1 MQETTSLWDNG
12 ICLTSKSIVP
22 EKLMASTQ
30 IILKLRRPVRRRI
43 ARLAQRTQHKTV
55 FRRCQIILA
64 LGRRQSPEAIAVALN
79 CHVSTVYRTRQAFV
93 VHGEESLQMRK
104 SPGRPCKVTPTD
116 EQQLTTA
123 LQQEPR
129 AVGKNFSNWT
139 AQNLK
144 VHLHWTVHP
153 VTVWRHMRRLA
164 WRWHRPVPRVV
175 SPDRRYRAK
184 ARYLRRL
191 RAQARCGEIHLYYA
205 DEMDV
210 ALLPTISGRWMRQGQ
225 QTQVNT
231 PGQNAKQYV
240 LGAVNYVTGALVW
253 LTWPNKNNVGFRQ
266 LLQQIVAQHHP
277 TPGKIVIILD
287 NFRIHKAKAVHA
299 WLRTH
304 RTQLRLYFLPTY
316 SPRLNP
322 IERVWRHF
330 RRNVTDNFYFGTLLR
345 LMAAVKAFLTELASS
360 PRVILSIIA

>member
-1 MQETTSLWDNG
+1 MVSQA
-12 ICLTSKSIVP
+12 IV
-22 EKLMASTQ
+22 LQLS
-30 IILKLRRPVRRRI
+30 RPVRRRLR
-43 ARLAQRTQHKTV
+43 RLSRKTRHKVV
-55 FRRCQIILA
+55 FRRCQIVLHLA
-64 LGRRQSPEAIAVALN
+64 KGEHPAAIAVALG
-79 CHVSTVYRTRQAFV
+79 CDISTVYRTRQAFRRA
-93 VHGEESLQMRK
+93 GEVSLIPQK
-104 SPGRPCKVTPTD
+104 SPGRPRRVTAPQERELNQT
-116 EQQLTTA
+116 LA
-123 LQQEPR
+123 REPR

-139 AQNLK
+139 APNLK

-153 VTVWRHMRRLA
+153 VTVWRYLRRLK
-164 WRWHRPVPRVV
+164 WRWHRPVPRVA

-191 RAQARCGEIHLYYA
+191 RAQARRGKIHLYYA

-210 ALLPTISGRWMRQGQ
+210 ALLPTLSGRWMRQGQ

-240 LGAVNYVTGALVW
+240 FGAVNYVTGALVW
-253 LTWPNKNNVGFRQ
+253 LPWPNKNNVGFRQ
-266 LLQQIVAQHHP
+266 LLQRVLAQHKQ
-277 TPGKIVIILD
+277 TPVKIVIILD
-287 NFRIHKAKAVHA
+287 NFRIHKAKAVQA

-304 RTQLRLYFLPTY
+304 RAQLHLYFLPTY

-330 RRNVTDNFYFGTLLR
+330 RRNVTDNFYFGTLPR